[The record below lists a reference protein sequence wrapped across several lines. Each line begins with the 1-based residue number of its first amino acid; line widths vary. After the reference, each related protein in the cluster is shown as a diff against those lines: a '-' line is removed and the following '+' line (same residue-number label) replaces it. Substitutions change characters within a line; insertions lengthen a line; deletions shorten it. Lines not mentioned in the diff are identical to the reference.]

1 MFWLLTS
8 IFLGAL
14 GQIFF
19 KIATDSVSDRLKIT
33 DFYLA
38 LAMNYNLWLG
48 FISYGLSFL
57 IWLRILTKFD
67 LSYARPMVGLGYV
80 VTVLLAM
87 FIIGEIGHSD
97 KMGRDT
103 ADGSGHSR
111 PEYQKRI
118 MRGIL

>member
-1 MFWLLTS
+1 MFWLLLS

-14 GQIFF
+14 GQLFF
-19 KIATDSVSDRLKIT
+19 KIATESVKDRVQLA

-80 VTVLLAM
+80 ATVILAVLVLGEKVTLMRWIGIMLTVAGIVLLNM
-87 FIIGEIGHSD
+87 S
-97 KMGRDT
+97 KNV
-103 ADGSGHSR
+103 
-111 PEYQKRI
+111 
-118 MRGIL
+118 